1 MTVFPLDDNCQWIV
15 HNNTR
20 FLLDKWCLHKK
31 EVSHQ
36 QRWSLR
42 DQPQQRLHHNNTG
55 GSRHDNIRD
64 RNNSRD
70 GSKQGKQGR
79 QWEHTGRQRRTRTL
93 QNHWKARTDDTHTH
107 KRPDL
112 SFATQELATTNI
124 HRAEKSE
131 AHTEVRARYVSSPHI
146 GKAIPGSNKAVNN
159 EAWKSNNS
167 RRVVEEEEHKKHYT
181 IRNFLTE
188 TIPHEQTTNMHPHGL
203 HQCQNHCNR
212 NRANAP
218 KYHTTTDTHWHTTS
232 AQKSAC

>member
-1 MTVFPLDDNCQWIV
+1 MTTYETATTPGTAANKASKDDNE
-15 HNNTR
+15 NTPV
-20 FLLDKWCLHKK
+20 DK
-31 EVSHQ
+31 EE
-36 QRWSLR
+36 RAPYR
-42 DQPQQRLHHNNTG
+42 
-55 GSRHDNIRD
+55 II
-64 RNNSRD
+64 
-70 GSKQGKQGR
+70 GKLER
-79 QWEHTGRQRRTRTL
+79 MTH
-93 QNHWKARTDDTHTH
+93 THTH

-124 HRAEKSE
+124 HRVEKSE
-131 AHTEVRARYVSSPHI
+131 AHTEVPARYVSSPHI
-146 GKAIPGSNKAVNN
+146 GKAIPGSKKAVNN

-188 TIPHEQTTNMHPHGL
+188 TIPHEQTTNTHPHGL

-232 AQKSAC
+232 AQKSACQTTLQTY